1 MKSNNSN
8 YKLEIL
14 HRLKKHYPN
23 AKTAL
28 DFRNPVEMLVS
39 TILSAQ
45 CTDKRVNELTK
56 TLFKKYRN
64 ARDFM
69 HSNPEELEKDIM
81 PAGFYRNKA
90 RAIIGA
96 ATMIE
101 DKFDGKV
108 PKTMDEILKLP
119 GVARKT
125 ANVVLS
131 EAYGVIDGIAV
142 DTHVIRLSKRLALS
156 KQTTPEKIEKDLM
169 NTYPRSDWYTVC
181 NTLISH
187 GREICNAKKPK
198 CGECFLSDICLSA
211 FNF

>member
-8 YKLEIL
+8 HKLEIL

-28 DFRNPVEMLVS
+28 DFRNPVEMLVA

-45 CTDKRVNELTK
+45 CTDKRVNEITK

-69 HSNPEELEKDIM
+69 HANPEELEKGIM

-101 DKFDGKV
+101 DKFDGIV
-108 PKTMDEILKLP
+108 PKTMEELLKLP

-131 EAYGVIDGIAV
+131 EAYGVIKGIAV

-156 KQTTPEKIEKDLM
+156 KQITPENIEKDLM
-169 NTYPRSDWYTVC
+169 NTYPRCDWYTVC

-198 CGECFLSDICLSA
+198 CGECFLSDICPSA

>member
-1 MKSNNSN
+1 MKANNVKR
-8 YKLEIL
+8 KLEIMD
-14 HRLKKHYPN
+14 RLKNHYPN

-28 DFRNPVEMLVS
+28 DFRNPLEMLVA

-45 CTDKRVNELTK
+45 CTDKRVNEVTK
-56 TLFKKYRN
+56 TLFIKYRDVKDYIH
-64 ARDFM
+64 A
-69 HSNPEELEKDIM
+69 NPGELEKDIRS
-81 PAGFYRNKA
+81 AGFYRNKA
-90 RAIIGA
+90 RAIIGSA
-96 ATMIE
+96 AMIE
-101 DKFDGKV
+101 DKFDGIV

-131 EAYGVIDGIAV
+131 EAYGVIEGIAV

-156 KQTTPEKIEKDLM
+156 KQITPENIEQDMMK
-169 NTYPRSDWYTVC
+169 TYPKSDWYAVC

-198 CGECFLSDICLSA
+198 CGECFLSDICPSA